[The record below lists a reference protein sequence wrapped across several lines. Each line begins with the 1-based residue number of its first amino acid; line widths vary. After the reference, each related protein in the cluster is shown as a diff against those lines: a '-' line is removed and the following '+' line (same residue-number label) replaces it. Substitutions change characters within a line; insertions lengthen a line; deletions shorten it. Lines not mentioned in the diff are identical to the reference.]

1 MRADSFNGNDRGK
14 NHHHLGSLEER
25 YDLIARI
32 LNAKIEN
39 EGLIQYQSILD
50 NEFLKFANGVDSLKE
65 EAKALLA
72 LQEIQKEL
80 QLVASYPSLFQ
91 KTMVAVG
98 GGFSAGKSTFL
109 NNLLN
114 LKLKLPEDMIP
125 TTAIPT
131 YCLKGKREVLMG
143 RSQSGGMVELPHLAF
158 DRAFLD
164 SLGFN
169 LKEIMPFML
178 LSAPSMPFEFLC
190 FIDTPGHNPGNQG
203 YTSEDK
209 EASKEYL
216 RHAKHI
222 LWLVSCESGGIG
234 SDDLEFLQ
242 ELYEEEG
249 KQVFIVLSR
258 ADRRAKSQLEEVAKQ
273 IRETLKDNGIEFK
286 GICAYSAT
294 RYQEIKEFSE
304 KSPVF
309 NSLEEFLM
317 KLNQRSEKQNEILG
331 YLYEVHRMYERAIK
345 QDSSKF
351 ERYQKALHSVKLD
364 FMQKGFDDFSDKIF
378 RRIEILEKEFSQ
390 QEQSKKDNLAPLN
403 EVINLFKESI
413 DTVFDSVSAFT
424 WEKYKEQ
431 NGNEEDEEENY
442 REFEE
447 IQKMVLFFRDRS
459 LFYLDCYELSEEE
472 IQEQEEATD
481 YFNELLQLHYSL
493 ENLQTLREF
502 KEAFEESYQESL
514 NDEEFQK
521 DFQEWRDLRNTP
533 TEENYREFEEIQ
545 KMVLYF
551 RDRSLYYLD
560 WYKLNEEKIQKERDS
575 MDYDNELLQLDYSLG
590 NLLRLKRY
598 KERNNGVYQDCLND
612 ERLQNDLR
620 EWRKWRKREFEE
632 IREMILFFR
641 DFQEFSMSC
650 NYNLSRKEIQDYP
663 EAIARHDVML
673 QLDYSPEN
681 FYEFKRF
688 KEVNEKDYQNLLNDE
703 KLQNKLREWRRSNK
717 STNSNKAS
725 NMTLFEEIR
734 KVITEQ
740 LNVDAAQV
748 TPEAEFV
755 KDLGADSLDVV
766 ELIMASEE
774 KFGIEIPD
782 E

>member
-1 MRADSFNGNDRGK
+1 MRADCFNGNDRGK
-14 NHHHLGSLEER
+14 NHHHPGSLEER

-50 NEFLKFANGVDSLKE
+50 NEFLEFASGVDSLKE
-65 EAKALLA
+65 KEIALLT

-91 KTMVAVG
+91 KTIVAVG

-109 NNLLN
+109 NNLLG
-114 LKLKLPEDMIP
+114 LKLKLPEDISP

-143 RSQSGGMVELPHLAF
+143 RSQSGGMVELPHLTF
-158 DRAFLD
+158 NHQFLK

-190 FIDTPGHNPGNQG
+190 FIDTPGFNPANQG
-203 YTSEDK
+203 YTGGDK

-216 RHAKHI
+216 RHAQHI
-222 LWLVSCESGGIG
+222 LWLINCECGEIQR
-234 SDDLEFLQ
+234 DDLDYLQ
-242 ELYEEEG
+242 DLYRED

-258 ADRRAKSQLEEVAKQ
+258 ADGRTKSQLEEIANK
-273 IRETLKDNGIEFK
+273 IKETLEDHGIEFL
-286 GICAYSAT
+286 GICTHSST
-294 RYQEIKEFSE
+294 RYQEYKEFSE
-304 KSPVF
+304 KSKVF
-309 NSLEEFLM
+309 NSLERFLK

-331 YLYEVHRMYERAIK
+331 YLYEVHSMYERAIK
-345 QDSSKF
+345 QDASKF
-351 ERYQKALHSVKLD
+351 KRYQKALHSIKLD
-364 FMQKGFDDFSDKIF
+364 LIQKGFDDFSNDAF
-378 RRIEILEKEFSQ
+378 NRIKSLNEEFFQ
-390 QEQSKKDNLAPLN
+390 QEQSKRENLAQLN

-413 DTVFDSVSAFT
+413 DAVFDSTSAFT

-459 LFYLDCYELSEEE
+459 LFYLDCYDLNKKQTKREKKNV
-472 IQEQEEATD
+472 D
-481 YFNELLQLHYSL
+481 YDNEFLQLHYSL

-502 KEAFEESYQESL
+502 KEALEESYQESL

-533 TEENYREFEEIQ
+533 TEENYREFKEIQ

-551 RDRSLYYLD
+551 RDRSLFYLD
-560 WYKLNEEKIQKERDS
+560 WYKLNEEEIQKERDS

-590 NLLRLKRY
+590 NLLKLKGF
-598 KERNNGVYQDCLND
+598 KERNNKYYQKSLNNKK
-612 ERLQNDLR
+612 LQNDLR
-620 EWRKWRKREFEE
+620 EWRKWRKWRKREFEE
-632 IREMILFFR
+632 IKEMILFFR

-650 NYNLSRKEIQDYP
+650 NYNLSRKEIQDYS
-663 EAIARHDVML
+663 EAIARHNNML

-688 KEVNEKDYQNLLNDE
+688 KEVNEKDYENLLNDK
-703 KLQNKLREWRRSNK
+703 KLQNKLQEWRKRSK
-717 STNSNKAS
+717 Q
-725 NMTLFEEIR
+725 R
-734 KVITEQ
+734 
-740 LNVDAAQV
+740 
-748 TPEAEFV
+748 
-755 KDLGADSLDVV
+755 
-766 ELIMASEE
+766 
-774 KFGIEIPD
+774 
-782 E
+782 